1 MAENLIVL
9 SDEDADYPSTPISSR
24 PKRLRATRA
33 ELGLDPAPTIFL
45 MDDDPSPLKPTPS
58 SSYAAT
64 VVPETPMSDVAA
76 AGRCTV
82 DLSAPEIRVLD
93 FGSKTSGGA
102 NPNQMSSGVNS
113 SQSILLEDE
122 QEEKLQ
128 NADLRAETVELK
140 KFEREKRK
148 WEKGKLPLIAI
159 VAQLDAKVLEQASVG
174 GHLLSRFAEKGCWEL
189 TEEWAKYAQSESIE

>member
-1 MAENLIVL
+1 SIQTLKPQAHSLSSSLSGGSAELFQHSLRLQSMAENLIVL

-82 DLSAPEIRVLD
+82 GLSAPEIRVPD
-93 FGSKTSGGA
+93 FGSKTCGNGGVTRLEPKRFESVGCSGIGNWWESETA
-102 NPNQMSSGVNS
+102 VW
-113 SQSILLEDE
+113 
-122 QEEKLQ
+122 
-128 NADLRAETVELK
+128 RAR
-140 KFEREKRK
+140 FS
-148 WEKGKLPLIAI
+148 
-159 VAQLDAKVLEQASVG
+159 ASVYS
-174 GHLLSRFAEKGCWEL
+174 L
-189 TEEWAKYAQSESIE
+189 